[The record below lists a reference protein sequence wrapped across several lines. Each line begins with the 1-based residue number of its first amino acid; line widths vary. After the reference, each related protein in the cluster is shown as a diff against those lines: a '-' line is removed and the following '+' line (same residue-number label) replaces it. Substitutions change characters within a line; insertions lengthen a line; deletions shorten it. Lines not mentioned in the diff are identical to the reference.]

1 MNITSSVLRLERE
14 IETLRRRLL
23 ALGPLH
29 PGSISE
35 QYHVCRNPGCCC
47 MHPHRPQRHG
57 PYHKLA
63 YVHRGRPVCR
73 FVRSGCLREIRFNAE
88 RSSSSA
94 AHRWPRPKAGATGPL
109 GPKPV
114 CTHRGQTEPVETDA
128 WENPNGTAMRPS
140 KGHVGL
146 QYCVQPLPGPT
157 FLISSGSFSWPFPL
171 RASRIVCYPL
181 RICCACNSSS
191 RISNPGPRR

>member
-1 MNITSSVLRLERE
+1 MNITSSVRHLESE

-35 QYHVCRNPGCCC
+35 QYHVCGNPACCC

-73 FVRSGCLREIRFNAE
+73 FVRSACLREIQKRLANYKKF
-88 RSSSSA
+88 RGIID
-94 AHRWPRPKAGATGPL
+94 RWIALSIQSGMIEFFSRPPVAKTKAGKPPTG
-109 GPKPV
+109 
-114 CTHRGQTEPVETDA
+114 GQDQSREPPARSGQSPSALIDA
-128 WENPNGTAMRPS
+128 KLNR
-140 KGHVGL
+140 
-146 QYCVQPLPGPT
+146 
-157 FLISSGSFSWPFPL
+157 L
-171 RASRIVCYPL
+171 R
-181 RICCACNSSS
+181 
-191 RISNPGPRR
+191 

>member
-1 MNITSSVLRLERE
+1 MLYIISDMNITSSVRRLERE

-73 FVRSGCLREIRFNAE
+73 FVRSGCLREMQKRLANYKKFRGIID
-88 RSSSSA
+88 
-94 AHRWPRPKAGATGPL
+94 RWIALSIQCGMI
-109 GPKPV
+109 
-114 CTHRGQTEPVETDA
+114 EFFS
-128 WENPNGTAMRPS
+128 RPS
-140 KGHVGL
+140 VAKTKG
-146 QYCVQPLPGPT
+146 
-157 FLISSGSFSWPFPL
+157 GSHRPAPAKARL
-171 RASRIVCYPL
+171 H
-181 RICCACNSSS
+181 SS
-191 RISNPGPRR
+191 RPN

>member
-1 MNITSSVLRLERE
+1 MLYIISDMNITSSVRRLERQ
-14 IETLRRRLL
+14 IETLRGRLL

-73 FVRSGCLREIRFNAE
+73 FVRSACLREIQKRLANYKKFRGIIDRWIALSIQCGMIE
-88 RSSSSA
+88 FFSGPSVAKTKGGS
-94 AHRWPRPKAGATGPL
+94 HRPARAKARL
-109 GPKPV
+109 
-114 CTHRGQTEPVETDA
+114 H
-128 WENPNGTAMRPS
+128 
-140 KGHVGL
+140 
-146 QYCVQPLPGPT
+146 
-157 FLISSGSFSWPFPL
+157 
-171 RASRIVCYPL
+171 
-181 RICCACNSSS
+181 SS
-191 RISNPGPRR
+191 RPN

>member
-1 MNITSSVLRLERE
+1 MLYIISDMNITSSVRRLERE

-63 YVHRGRPVCR
+63 YVHRGQPRSEEHTSELQSPDHIVCR
-73 FVRSGCLREIRFNAE
+73 LLLEKKKLHDHS
-88 RSSSSA
+88 
-94 AHRWPRPKAGATGPL
+94 
-109 GPKPV
+109 
-114 CTHRGQTEPVETDA
+114 
-128 WENPNGTAMRPS
+128 
-140 KGHVGL
+140 
-146 QYCVQPLPGPT
+146 
-157 FLISSGSFSWPFPL
+157 
-171 RASRIVCYPL
+171 
-181 RICCACNSSS
+181 
-191 RISNPGPRR
+191 